1 MQPYKAGSEKSL
13 AKQATA
19 RTFSKDREDFQVPA
33 LYQVESSFWGWYG
46 SVNENGPHVLIGNGT
61 IWKD

>member
-33 LYQVESSFWGWYG
+33 LYQVESSF
-46 SVNENGPHVLIGNGT
+46 
-61 IWKD
+61 